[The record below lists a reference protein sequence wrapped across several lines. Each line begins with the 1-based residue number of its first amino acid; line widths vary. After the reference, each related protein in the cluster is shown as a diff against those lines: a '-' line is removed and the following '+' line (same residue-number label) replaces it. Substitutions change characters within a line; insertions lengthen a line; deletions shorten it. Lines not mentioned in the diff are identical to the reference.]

1 MENNDVKNN
10 GKSNGNEQKR
20 RPPSQNG
27 GRPQGASAKNA
38 GRAGSEQANRQG
50 AGKSGNQGGT
60 RQGQGGQSRSTQQG
74 RPHNGAQRQ
83 NGQKRGANGA
93 QISNG
98 AKKGQGQA
106 PGQGQG
112 MRPEAGSRPPQK
124 KGEQKNP
131 SRPARVQQ
139 PANSQVKNGKK
150 NTAPKGKQR
159 RPGGYGRSEEPII
172 RRDDYGDGFYTDEV
186 ELKRRRQV
194 KEERGARQEEE
205 LQKEPMSR
213 RTRKMINIAVC
224 GVIVAVVLITGV
236 VLSLTVL
243 FKTEKI
249 AVEGSTHYT
258 EQQVAQASGLA
269 LGENLF
275 LSDKESG
282 GKRVE
287 QALPYVEKAEVGI
300 KIPDTIVIK
309 VTEAKP
315 AYLIAQ
321 GDDFVVISTQGRV
334 LERAT
339 KNTFDAPIIKGC
351 EITKTK
357 VGETAQIKDKKML
370 SILNAITQSLQKNKF
385 EGIKE
390 IDVTDA
396 AAISLNYSNRIKII
410 LGTPED
416 IDYKIRTAMAII
428 SEKLAQ
434 TDMGVLDVSSCNSG
448 KKASYYNADSS
459 LYPTEPATEPATQ
472 PQTEPATQPATEPYP
487 GEGGQDSSGDDSS
500 SDTNYG
506 ADTDGDGIPDDFDG
520 DGIPDYYGD
529 GGIADNDGDGI
540 PDDLDGDGIP
550 G

>member
-10 GKSNGNEQKR
+10 GKANGNGQKR

-27 GRPQGASAKNA
+27 GRPQGAPTKNA
-38 GRAGSEQANRQG
+38 GRPGTGQAARQG
-50 AGKSGNQGGT
+50 AGKTGNQGA
-60 RQGQGGQSRSTQQG
+60 RQGQGGQSRSAQQG
-74 RPHNGAQRQ
+74 RPQSAAQRQ
-83 NGQKRGANGA
+83 NGQNRGANAG
-93 QISNG
+93 QSGRGG
-98 AKKGQGQA
+98 AKRGQGQA
-106 PGQGQG
+106 PVQGQG
-112 MRPEAGSRPPQK
+112 MRPETGNRPPQK
-124 KGEQKNP
+124 KGEQKNSP
-131 SRPARVQQ
+131 RPAREQ
-139 PANSQVKNGKK
+139 PANSQAQNAKKNG
-150 NTAPKGKQR
+150 APQNKRR
-159 RPGGYGRSEEPII
+159 RPGGYKRAEEPII

-186 ELKRRRQV
+186 ELKRRRQM
-194 KEERGARQEEE
+194 KEERDARQEEE

-258 EQQVAQASGLA
+258 EQQVAQASGLI

-287 QALPYVEKAEVGI
+287 QALPYVEKAEVSI

-334 LERAT
+334 LEHAT

-370 SILNAITQSLQKNKF
+370 SILNAITQALQKNKF

-434 TDMGVLDVSSCNSG
+434 TDMGVLDVSSCSSG

-472 PQTEPATQPATEPYP
+472 PQTEPETQPVTEPYS
-487 GEGGQDSSGDDSS
+487 GDGGQNSGGDYG
-500 SDTNYG
+500 SDTNSG
-506 ADTDGDGIPDDFDG
+506 DDTDGDGIPDDFDG

-529 GGIADNDGDGI
+529 GGIIDNDGDGI

>member
-10 GKSNGNEQKR
+10 GKANGNGQKR

-27 GRPQGASAKNA
+27 GRPQGAPAKNT
-38 GRAGSEQANRQG
+38 GRAGSGQSNRQG
-50 AGKSGNQGGT
+50 AGKSANQGGA
-60 RQGQGGQSRSTQQG
+60 RQGQGGQSRSAQQE
-74 RPHNGAQRQ
+74 RPQNGAQRQ
-83 NGQKRGANGA
+83 NGQKRGANTA
-93 QISNG
+93 QNSRG
-98 AKKGQGQA
+98 TKKGQGQA
-106 PGQGQG
+106 PARGQD
-112 MRPEAGSRPPQK
+112 MRPETGNRPQQK
-124 KGEQKNP
+124 KGENTP
-131 SRPARVQQ
+131 RPARDQQ
-139 PANSQVKNGKK
+139 PANSQAQNAKK
-150 NTAPKGKQR
+150 NSPPQNKRR
-159 RPGGYGRSEEPII
+159 RPGGYKRAEEPII

-186 ELKRRRQV
+186 ELKRRRQM
-194 KEERGARQEEE
+194 KEERDARQEEE

-287 QALPYVEKAEVGI
+287 QALPYVEKAEVSI

-315 AYLIAQ
+315 AYLISQ

-334 LERAT
+334 LEHAT

-396 AAISLNYSNRIKII
+396 AAISLNYSNRVKII

-428 SEKLAQ
+428 AEKLAQ

-459 LYPTEPATEPATQ
+459 LYPTEPATEPVTQ
-472 PQTEPATQPATEPYP
+472 PQTEPETQPATGDYT
-487 GEGGQDSSGDDSS
+487 GGGGQDSGPEDSGPDANS
-500 SDTNYG
+500 G

-529 GGIADNDGDGI
+529 GGIIDNDGDGI